1 MVKENASGRGI
12 NILETISTLLGTE
25 IDLED
30 SSHSQRDLLVKL
42 RERLK
47 AAGGREVLSD
57 EEWQTGKSSFGG
69 KIAPSRLRSSGTKQK
84 EESEKDISS
93 FEPPVDV
100 FYEDEEV
107 VIVAEIPGFEL
118 DDLQVGFEEGGLFI
132 YTKPGA
138 PKRCYKKVVLKA
150 PVDKDSI
157 SVDYRN
163 GILEIRLQIKR

>member
-1 MVKENASGRGI
+1 MVKENASGRGKD
-12 NILETISTLLGTE
+12 ILETISTLLGTD
-25 IDLED
+25 IDLEE
-30 SSHSQRDLLVKL
+30 SSYSQRGLLAKL

-57 EEWQTGKSSFGG
+57 EEWQAGKSSIGRQF
-69 KIAPSRLRSSGTKQK
+69 AAAHLRCSGTKEK
-84 EESEKDISS
+84 EEREKDIAS
-93 FEPPVDV
+93 FDSPVDV

-107 VIVAEIPGFEL
+107 VIVAEIPGLEL

-132 YTKPGA
+132 YTKAGA

-150 PVDKDSI
+150 PVDKHSMSI
-157 SVDYRN
+157 DYRN